1 MKMGL
6 FDFLKKKETKG
17 TASAHSD
24 DISEKKENLGT
35 TMLSNEQMGS
45 DGIIP
50 FEERIKSAIPSK
62 NGLYPH
68 EILVLDYADSF
79 CTQDNRYQQ
88 FWWTRY
94 GVKDVN
100 KVLRDLLSKG
110 FISIASVDV
119 TLRKMTI
126 ADLKAILAKY
136 GLSTRGKKEELI
148 QRVIDEISSEKLKE
162 LFPNRFYI
170 RTDKGEAEL
179 REEEYVPYI
188 HRHSIQNLDI
198 WSLNRLVNDSPDD
211 AYKDVIWQYLNQQSI
226 EFFKAKKY
234 GSFRGCRCSMAE
246 ILGEEGRTVEELEM
260 LAEIAF
266 YDLSGAKDN
275 YNPEILH
282 FIALH
287 FFPYEHSSVR
297 IASGI
302 VGRIFRCQEKM
313 GLTDIALKEILVNC
327 MRELFT
333 PIQIFSVDECA
344 DIVFYEHAGD
354 MEALKSLYDI
364 AEKKFYRDHPD
375 LKKVSY
381 EN

>member
-1 MKMGL
+1 
-6 FDFLKKKETKG
+6 
-17 TASAHSD
+17 
-24 DISEKKENLGT
+24 
-35 TMLSNEQMGS
+35 MLSNEQMGS

-170 RTDKGEAEL
+170 RTDRGEAEL